1 MRQVRP
7 PGYPPGAAAN
17 QPLPSRGHERP
28 RPAGVDRRRTSSGA
42 RLSRCAARGGRRR
55 GVHRPFG
62 SLSSERAGCE
72 PRFVPA
78 RFGLRGLGV

>member
-28 RPAGVDRRRTSSGA
+28 RPAGVDRRRTGSGA
-42 RLSRCAARGGRRR
+42 SLSRPAAWGGRRC
-55 GVHRPFG
+55 GDHHPFG

-72 PRFVPA
+72 LRFVPA
-78 RFGLRGLGV
+78 QFGSRGLGV